1 MKTVGTIVATDAIKW
16 AGDLMSL
23 PGVREC
29 TVSGSVRLHENM
41 RLRIGLQQAGCR
53 VELCPVDTPQV
64 THTDRNPIPVSL
76 PERVGDRL
84 VFEPVERSEKAAEVF
99 QWVGLAW
106 NLGVFNPLVGLLTPD
121 YSFSGWG
128 FCW

>member
-1 MKTVGTIVATDAIKW
+1 MKVTSRIHPVAVLIVLTTLPACVPVVEL
-16 AGDLMSL
+16 AGAVADV
-23 PGVREC
+23 P
-29 TVSGSVRLHENM
+29 TVSR
-41 RLRIGLQQAGCR
+41 
-53 VELCPVDTPQV
+53 PQV

-121 YSFSGWG
+121 YSFSSWG